1 MVAKVLG
8 RIIIMMF
15 IIRYTNVISI
25 TIVISIIVD
34 AVIIIVK
41 QIRIIMV
48 KSEDN
53 NTFNIVIMI
62 TYSRSH

>member
-25 TIVISIIVD
+25 TIVISIIVN

-53 NTFNIVIMI
+53 NTFNIVIII

>member
-53 NTFNIVIMI
+53 NTFNIVIII